1 MMMDVTKFLALTA
14 AMAAGTAL
22 ATACTVT
29 EDADGENTTG
39 GTASGG
45 THHAVGEG
53 GENAGGAST
62 GGSAT
67 EGGAVTVQ
75 GGAAQAGAATAG
87 AATAGASTAGAAT
100 AGAATA
106 GAATAGAATAGASTA
121 GASTAGA
128 ATAGA
133 GVSAGGAAGGGAI
146 EPECY
151 GDDPSF
157 ELDCSTA
164 PVTDCDP
171 ANEDALN
178 PIYDG
183 CVMAYG
189 TSAYYAY
196 RSGIA
201 AAIAQC
207 VAGITDDECSDEAA
221 TQAAACQTEA
231 VANACENPLAIE
243 ACGTEPLADEF
254 GDVGPGLLTSC
265 PELTEEACLEGL
277 RSYNSMTW
285 TVMCMDP
292 AGEFFDPD
300 FTGDC
305 VARFADCLDK

>member
-1 MMMDVTKFLALTA
+1 MMIDATKFLALTA
-14 AMAAGTAL
+14 AMATGTAL
-22 ATACTVT
+22 ATACVVT
-29 EDADGENTTG
+29 EDADSENATG

-45 THHAVGEG
+45 THNVTGEG
-53 GENAGGAST
+53 GDNAGGAPS
-62 GGSAT
+62 GGTAT
-67 EGGAVTVQ
+67 EGGAVPAP
-75 GGAAQAGAATAG
+75 GGAATAGTASAGAPAAGAATAG

-106 GAATAGAATAGASTA
+106 GAGT
-121 GASTAGA
+121 
-128 ATAGA
+128 A
-133 GVSAGGAAGGGAI
+133 GVSAAGRAGGAAGGGAV

-151 GDDPSF
+151 GEDPLF

-189 TSAYYAY
+189 ASVYYAY
-196 RSGIA
+196 RNGIA

-207 VAGITDDECSDEAA
+207 VAGITEDECSDEAA
-221 TQAAACQTEA
+221 TLAAACRVEA

-243 ACGTEPLADEF
+243 ACGTEPLTDEF
-254 GDVGPGLLTSC
+254 GDVDPGLLTSC
-265 PELTEEACLEGL
+265 PELTEETCLDGL
-277 RSYNSMTW
+277 QPYGSMTW
-285 TVMCMDP
+285 PVLCMDP
-292 AGEFFDPD
+292 AGEFYDPD

-305 VARFADCLDK
+305 VARFADCLDR